1 MALLI
6 SELTRVKYELGYNTL
21 DAGAEPYVSVVAV
34 FDQIIQTYIE
44 SGAATTSTTIVTS
57 SATPAPVTLTLASG
71 TGFSAGDR
79 VVVDIDS
86 RQEFA
91 TVQSI
96 GVNTI
101 TVLLSNAH
109 TGTYPVTVEGGE
121 SIVREI
127 LTRLHSLSESLG
139 SLSVSTAGI
148 KRVDEIE
155 FFGSFSGSE
164 IGRIEQLESL
174 QMKWR
179 DELASCLGVVN
190 LWRVNQ
196 SAGQIAEVY

>member
-1 MALLI
+1 MALLT

-21 DAGAEPYVSVVAV
+21 DAGAEPYISVVAV

-44 SGAATTSTTIVTS
+44 SGAETTSTTVVVAAS
-57 SATPAPVTLTLASG
+57 SPTPVTISLVSS

-79 VVVDIDS
+79 VVIDVDS

-91 TVQSI
+91 HVQSVVGNDI
-96 GVNTI
+96 V
-101 TVLLSNAH
+101 VLLSLAH

-127 LTRLHSLSESLG
+127 LTRLYTLGTSLG
-139 SLSVSTAGI
+139 ELAVSTAGI

-155 FFGSFSGSE
+155 FFGNST
-164 IGRIEQLESL
+164 INRIEQLSDL
-174 QMKWR
+174 RMRWR
-179 DELASCLGVVN
+179 DELAGCLGVVN
-190 LWRVNQ
+190 MWRARAG
-196 SAGQIAEVY
+196 AGQIAEVY

>member
-21 DAGAEPYVSVVAV
+21 NAGAEPYISVVSV
-34 FDQIIQTYIE
+34 FDQIIQQYLE
-44 SGAATTSTTIVTS
+44 SGASTTSTTIVTAS
-57 SATPAPVTLTLASG
+57 TTPAPVTLTLASG

-91 TVQSI
+91 TVQSA

-127 LTRLHSLSESLG
+127 LAKLHSLSGSLG

-155 FFGSFSGSE
+155 FFGTFSGSE
-164 IGRIEQLESL
+164 VGRIEQLESL